1 MRWEALFEDMEAQLA
16 AVRVAEL
23 RADVAELTR
32 AERATV
38 HLGDRVRSAVG
49 QPVVLQ
55 LAAGEPVRG
64 VVLDAAPEWVLLDT
78 GGPRRALVPVGA
90 VVAIGGL
97 TAHAAPPAG
106 TVERRLGLGHALRAL
121 ARDRVVVRVR
131 LVSGDVAGRVERV
144 GADHVDLVEDGVRA
158 AVRTRWS
165 VPFAAVL
172 VVASG

>member
-1 MRWEALFEDMEAQLA
+1 MEAQLA
-16 AVRVAEL
+16 AARGAEL

-38 HLGDRVRSAVG
+38 HLVDRVRSAVG
-49 QPVVLQ
+49 GPVTLR

-64 VVLDAAPEWVLLDT
+64 VVLDAAPQWVLLDA
-78 GGPRRALVPVGA
+78 GGVRRALVPTGA
-90 VVAIGGL
+90 VVAVGGL
-97 TAHAAPPAG
+97 PAHAAPPAG

-131 LVSGDVAGRVERV
+131 LASGDVAGRVERV
-144 GADHVDLVEDGVRA
+144 GADHVDLVEDGARA
-158 AVRTRWS
+158 AVRTCWS